1 MELSRLKTADRIVVV
16 AGVLFVVNAFMPW
29 ASASTPSIVLPDG
42 QSVGSFTVTAGGMD
56 PPQGAWV
63 VLALVVAV
71 LMVASTLV
79 LRLTSLKLPEVG
91 VPWGRAQA
99 AGGLAVLVLALLKLV
114 AVRHFVGWA
123 SWTGVLLGAA
133 LAYGGA
139 LAARAPGEDRGRAGL
154 GTPDP
159 EGPGG

>member
-1 MELSRLKTADRIVVV
+1 VKPSRLRTADRIVVV
-16 AGVLFVVNAFMPW
+16 AGVLFLINAFMPW

-42 QSVGSFTVTAGGMD
+42 QSVGSFTVSAGGMD

-79 LRLTSLKLPEVG
+79 SRLTSVRLPEVG
-91 VPWGRAQA
+91 LPWERAQA
-99 AGGLAVLVLALLKLV
+99 AGGLTVLVLALLKLV

-123 SWTGVLLGAA
+123 TWTGLLLGGA

-139 LAARAPGEDRGRAGL
+139 LAARAPGEDRGQAGL

-159 EGPGG
+159 ESSGG